1 MSGRVCFPL
10 AAAIGL
16 FYPPP
21 CPAGA
26 LVPAAA
32 TSPRR
37 PSAAI
42 TVFAALVSVVAIGG
56 VGAIW
61 AGVSLIVGSNAGWMA
76 LVAALDAALLL
87 RLSGY
92 PTSSERAFF
101 AVMITL
107 GTSACA
113 GYLIAT
119 ARIGMAMG
127 LRPAD
132 AIGRMSLEL
141 GWLYVESNSGWVE
154 LGWLAGACLLAWRLG
169 R

>member
-1 MSGRVCFPL
+1 
-10 AAAIGL
+10 
-16 FYPPP
+16 
-21 CPAGA
+21 
-26 LVPAAA
+26 VPAA
-32 TSPRR
+32 TSRRR
-37 PSAAI
+37 PTAAV
-42 TVFAALVSVVAIGG
+42 TVFAALVSIVAIAG

-61 AGVSLIVGSNAGWMA
+61 AGVSLIAGNNAGWMA
-76 LVAALDAALLL
+76 LIAALDAALLL

-92 PTSSERAFF
+92 PGGSERAFF

-107 GTSACA
+107 ATSAFA

-154 LGWLAGACLLAWRLG
+154 LGWLAAACALAWRLG

>member
-1 MSGRVCFPL
+1 
-10 AAAIGL
+10 
-16 FYPPP
+16 
-21 CPAGA
+21 
-26 LVPAAA
+26 VPVASS
-32 TSPRR
+32 TQRR
-37 PSAAI
+37 PTVAV
-42 TVFAALVSVVAIGG
+42 TVFAALVSVVAIAG

-61 AGVSLIVGSNAGWMA
+61 AGVSLIVGGNAGWMA

-92 PTSSERAFF
+92 PKGSERAFF

-107 GTSACA
+107 ATTAFA

-119 ARIGMAMG
+119 ARIGLAMG
-127 LRPAD
+127 LRPAE